1 MMTEDADK
9 MRAENLHA
17 EASTSQMWG
26 QQGLPSHWSLL
37 RRCLQIIWLHFLF
50 LSNNPS
56 SPEFAASKSKVFS
69 NVAYQNWD
77 CCLSEAGLGK
87 WHGITGLL

>member
-37 RRCLQIIWLHFLF
+37 RRCLQII
-50 LSNNPS
+50 
-56 SPEFAASKSKVFS
+56 
-69 NVAYQNWD
+69 
-77 CCLSEAGLGK
+77 
-87 WHGITGLL
+87 